1 MIKKL
6 VLRGVRYPLGVS
18 AMRNIILATI
28 LVSLSTAITGAR
40 ISIPKMQSII
50 VAQPLVI
57 TATPE
62 KDLCK
67 KYNTLFLNVLHQS
80 LECTDSLD
88 SEGYRYEECEEL
100 SRLVK
105 EFGRLRSHY
114 CYGEESIHL

>member
-1 MIKKL
+1 
-6 VLRGVRYPLGVS
+6 
-18 AMRNIILATI
+18 MRNIILATT
-28 LVSLSTAITGAR
+28 LVTLFTAMTGAR
-40 ISIPKMQSII
+40 VRIPRIQSII

-67 KYNTLFLNVLHQS
+67 KYHTLFLNALHQS

-88 SEGYRYEECEEL
+88 SEVYRYEECEEL

-114 CYGEESIHL
+114 CYAEESAAL

>member
-1 MIKKL
+1 
-6 VLRGVRYPLGVS
+6 
-18 AMRNIILATI
+18 MRNIILATT
-28 LVSLSTAITGAR
+28 LVTLLTAMTGAR
-40 ISIPKMQSII
+40 VRIPRVQSII

-80 LECTDSLD
+80 LECSDSLD
-88 SEGYRYEECEEL
+88 SEVYRYEECEEL

-114 CYGEESIHL
+114 CYGEESATL